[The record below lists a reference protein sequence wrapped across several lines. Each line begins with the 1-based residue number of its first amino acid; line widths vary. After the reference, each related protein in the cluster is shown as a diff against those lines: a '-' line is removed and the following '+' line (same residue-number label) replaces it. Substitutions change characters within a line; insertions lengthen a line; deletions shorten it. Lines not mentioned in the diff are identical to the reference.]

1 MCTRTLAFCLFA
13 SSCLFFAMATSR
25 QLVDISDDDLVKFP
39 KENENENTAKKREY
53 DVRIFREYLDTI
65 QPKTL
70 LGFAVL
76 HLSRRNVSRANLI

>member
-1 MCTRTLAFCLFA
+1 
-13 SSCLFFAMATSR
+13 MATSR